1 MKNIISI
8 ALSVTLLLTLVL
20 PIIYLVSNTNS
31 LSIPMPSTNLVI
43 MQDPNIK
50 KYVIEK
56 LVYEIS
62 EPINL
67 SLLNAKSKYTIIY
80 VFEQIYN
87 NLKILELSHIVSIF
101 NNEVSKFSDKF
112 ETLCVNLMEEAYKQN
127 IFYDFKN
134 YSELKELE
142 LMTNKI
148 KESNIQ
154 KYNIIINAYDTIITT
169 ASATITGDINTPIVF
184 AGQTIKSIYKFIK
197 TIKSENTKVVNVHKT
212 SQEELEENNE
222 NIYNLSKFYCTNIG
236 NIYLQ
241 IEDNNIYVIGD
252 KVNPNIVLKFVSI
265 LEKNIEYKIKIKEIK
280 NSYANRNSDVNKD
293 VNLDTIINEDLNTY
307 NIVLQSL
314 IERIKNLKNTIQ
326 YLSDITSYMIYLYIN
341 KTIMTKGVDSVYY
354 IKKYFIKILNKL
366 NNFVSLIQ
374 LQFPEQEQKI
384 NKTKEYIENNYKIQ
398 LWKNEIEY
406 LLELYKNY
414 QIKFDNKIENIRT
427 NSSIYKI
434 KNKSYEYVDYYLEK
448 IKLYSFGL
456 KNILRGLT
464 KNILEVPAGIV
475 EGIFDLIFS
484 YISKTLFSF
493 NGIIIILLVI
503 IVTNAS
509 QFGKIV
515 YKLIL

>member
-1 MKNIISI
+1 MVNIISI
-8 ALSVTLLLTLVL
+8 ALSLALLLTLVL
-20 PIIYLVSNTNS
+20 SIIYLVSNTNS
-31 LSIPMPSTNLVI
+31 LSIPVSSTNLVI

-50 KYVIEK
+50 KYVIGK
-56 LVYEIS
+56 SVYEIS

-67 SLLNAKSKYTIIY
+67 SLLKSRSKYTIMY
-80 VFEQIYN
+80 VFEQMYY
-87 NLKILELSHIVSIF
+87 NLKILELEHVVSIF

-112 ETLCVNLMEEAYKQN
+112 ETLCVNLMEEAYKQK

-142 LMTNKI
+142 LMTNEA

-154 KYNIIINAYDTIITT
+154 KYNIIINAYDTIITGV
-169 ASATITGDINTPIVF
+169 SATITGDLNTPILF
-184 AGQTIKSIYKFIK
+184 ASETLKSIYKFIK
-197 TIKSENTKVVNVHKT
+197 NENINKNAKGVNLQKT
-212 SQEELEENNE
+212 TQEELEENNE

-241 IEDNNIYVIGD
+241 IEENNIYVIGD

-280 NSYANRNSDVNKD
+280 NSYTNRNKD
-293 VNLDTIINEDLNTY
+293 IKIDTNINEDSNAY

-314 IERIKNLKNTIQ
+314 IERIINLKNAVQ

-341 KTIMTKGVDSVYY
+341 KTIMTKSVDSVYY
-354 IKKYFIKILNKL
+354 IKQYFIKILKKL
-366 NNFVSLIQ
+366 NSFVSLIQ

-414 QIKFDNKIENIRT
+414 QIKFDTKMQNIRT
-427 NSSIYKI
+427 NSSISKI
-434 KNKSYEYVDYYLEK
+434 KNNSYEYIDYYLEK

-464 KNILEVPAGIV
+464 KNILDVPAGVI
-475 EGIFDLIFS
+475 EGVFDLLFS
-484 YISKTLFSF
+484 YIYKTLFSF

-503 IVTNAS
+503 IVTNPW
-509 QFGKIV
+509 QFGKII

>member
-1 MKNIISI
+1 MVNIISI
-8 ALSVTLLLTLVL
+8 ALSLALLLTLVL
-20 PIIYLVSNTNS
+20 SIIYLVSNTNS
-31 LSIPMPSTNLVI
+31 LSIPVSSTNLVI

-50 KYVIEK
+50 KYVIGK
-56 LVYEIS
+56 SVYEIS

-67 SLLNAKSKYTIIY
+67 SLLKSRSKYTIIY
-80 VFEQIYN
+80 VFEQMYY
-87 NLKILELSHIVSIF
+87 NLKILELEHVVSIF

-112 ETLCVNLMEEAYKQN
+112 ETLCVNLMEEAYKQK

-142 LMTNKI
+142 LMTNEA

-154 KYNIIINAYDTIITT
+154 KYNIIINAYDTIITGV
-169 ASATITGDINTPIVF
+169 SATITGDLNTPILF
-184 AGQTIKSIYKFIK
+184 ASETLKSIYKFIK
-197 TIKSENTKVVNVHKT
+197 NENINKNAKGVNLQKT
-212 SQEELEENNE
+212 TQEELEENNE

-241 IEDNNIYVIGD
+241 IEENNIYVIGD

-280 NSYANRNSDVNKD
+280 NSYTNRNKD
-293 VNLDTIINEDLNTY
+293 IKIDTNINEDSNAY

-314 IERIKNLKNTIQ
+314 IERIINLKNAVQ

-341 KTIMTKGVDSVYY
+341 KTIMTKSVDSVYY
-354 IKKYFIKILNKL
+354 IKQYFIKILNKL
-366 NNFVSLIQ
+366 NSFVSLIQ

-414 QIKFDNKIENIRT
+414 QIKFDTKMQNIRT
-427 NSSIYKI
+427 NSSISKI
-434 KNKSYEYVDYYLEK
+434 KNNSYEYIDYYLEK

-464 KNILEVPAGIV
+464 KNILDVPAGVI
-475 EGIFDLIFS
+475 EGVFDLLFS
-484 YISKTLFSF
+484 YIYKTLFSF
-493 NGIIIILLVI
+493 NGIIISLLVI
-503 IVTNAS
+503 IVTNPW
-509 QFGKIV
+509 QCGKII